1 MGKKVYDRL
10 RRTES
15 AQEKHQRFRIKR
27 SEEFDYLEGV
37 FDKPTLLAIYKLLN
51 DGVLSSFGGVVS
63 TGKESKVYYAQG
75 EGGRELAVKIYA
87 TGNVEFRKAIPR
99 YIIGDPRFQGV
110 KGSST
115 GIVLT
120 WARKESV
127 NLKILFDV
135 DLRVPEP
142 VALRRNVLVMS
153 FIGKNGVRAPLL
165 RETTIEDPER
175 TYLSIVDFIK
185 AAYVKGELV
194 HGDLSEYNVMM
205 YEGEAY
211 VIDVSQAVSIKHP
224 LAEELLNR
232 DVANVNRYFSGLGVK
247 VFSQEEILAALHSHG

>member
-51 DGVLSSFGGVVS
+51 NGVLSSFRGVVS

-75 EGGRELAVKIYA
+75 EGGRELAVKIFA

-115 GIVLT
+115 AIILI
-120 WARKESV
+120 WANKESV
-127 NLKILFDV
+127 NLRTLFGIG
-135 DLRVPEP
+135 LRVPEP
-142 VALRRNVLVMS
+142 IALRRNILVMT
-153 FIGKNGVRAPLL
+153 FIGRDGVRAPLL
-165 RETTIEDPER
+165 KETTLEDPEG
-175 TYLSIVDFIK
+175 TYISIVDFVK
-185 AAYVKGELV
+185 TAYLRGELV
-194 HGDLSEYNVMM
+194 HGDLSEYNIMIH
-205 YEGEAY
+205 EGKAY

-232 DVANVNRYFSGLGVK
+232 DVSNINRYFSGLGVK
-247 VFSQEEILAALHSHG
+247 VFSQEEILAALHSDG